1 MKAKKRNGNKPKGKD
16 AKVVKGITYDDMGDA
31 VKDAAKTVYRGA
43 KRGARAVQRGLD
55 KAPAVMM
62 DAAMGAVEGYGNLG
76 KQLYQTGKL
85 LATGDKEK
93 YGLKAN
99 ESYKAEQAKV
109 EANKKKAEAEG
120 KAYREKVERERK
132 ERAKAKGFKGGG
144 KMPMYAGG
152 GKTKPKKG
160 MKVKKYQ
167 GGGMN
172 ATGETGRSTL
182 SSATKSGKT
191 AYQQRQETKKKQMDL
206 FEKELSEKG
215 VYLPK
220 QGQLVKELNVDYPII
235 PSKDESG
242 RTVPFKEGYIR
253 RGYSG
258 ADTRMNQKLGVKPIG
273 QNLSK

>member
-1 MKAKKRNGNKPKGKD
+1 MKAKKSNGNKTKGKN

-31 VKDAAKTVYRGA
+31 VTDAAKTVYRGA
-43 KRGARAVQRGLD
+43 KRSARAVQRGLD
-55 KAPAVMM
+55 KAPAVIM

-132 ERAKAKGFKGGG
+132 ERAKGFKGGG

-152 GKTKPKKG
+152 GETKPMYMFG
-160 MKVKKYQ
+160 GKVYDD
-167 GGGMN
+167 GG
-172 ATGETGRSTL
+172 
-182 SSATKSGKT
+182 
-191 AYQQRQETKKKQMDL
+191 
-206 FEKELSEKG
+206 
-215 VYLPK
+215 
-220 QGQLVKELNVDYPII
+220 
-235 PSKDESG
+235 
-242 RTVPFKEGYIR
+242 TV
-253 RGYSG
+253 
-258 ADTRMNQKLGVKPIG
+258 L
-273 QNLSK
+273 

>member
-1 MKAKKRNGNKPKGKD
+1 KKMKAKKSNGNKTKGKD
-16 AKVVKGITYDDMGDA
+16 AKVIKGITYDDMGNA

-43 KRGARAVQRGLD
+43 KRSARAVQRGLD

-99 ESYKAEQAKV
+99 KSYKAEQAKV

-120 KAYREKVERERK
+120 RAYREKVERERK

-144 KMPMYAGG
+144 KMPMYMRG
-152 GKTKPKKG
+152 GKNKPMNMYKGKVYEEGGLLAALLKDPKQRAKAKKMLGSMEKGGMMYGEKG

-167 GGGMN
+167 
-172 ATGETGRSTL
+172 E
-182 SSATKSGKT
+182 
-191 AYQQRQETKKKQMDL
+191 
-206 FEKELSEKG
+206 
-215 VYLPK
+215 
-220 QGQLVKELNVDYPII
+220 
-235 PSKDESG
+235 
-242 RTVPFKEGYIR
+242 
-253 RGYSG
+253 
-258 ADTRMNQKLGVKPIG
+258 
-273 QNLSK
+273 

>member
-1 MKAKKRNGNKPKGKD
+1 MKAKKSNGNKPKGKD
-16 AKVVKGITYDDMGDA
+16 AKVVKGITYDDMGNA
-31 VKDAAKTVYRGA
+31 VKDAARTVYRGA
-43 KRGARAVQRGLD
+43 KRSARAVQRGLD

-85 LATGDKEK
+85 LATGNKEK

-152 GKTKPKKG
+152 GKTKPMYMFGGKVYADGGSLMEALLKNPEQRAKAKKMLG
-160 MKVKKYQ
+160 M
-167 GGGMN
+167 
-172 ATGETGRSTL
+172 
-182 SSATKSGKT
+182 
-191 AYQQRQETKKKQMDL
+191 
-206 FEKELSEKG
+206 
-215 VYLPK
+215 
-220 QGQLVKELNVDYPII
+220 
-235 PSKDESG
+235 
-242 RTVPFKEGYIR
+242 
-253 RGYSG
+253 
-258 ADTRMNQKLGVKPIG
+258 
-273 QNLSK
+273 